1 MVDQKHEHGKM
12 DTGVQE
18 KTFAGFMS
26 FVSKSTFVIFV
37 AMVLLYLINGKI
49 DVIRC
54 IDLDAFVPCGMQCDL
69 RGGSRARG

>member
-26 FVSKSTFVIFV
+26 FVSKSTVVILV
-37 AMVLLYLINGKI
+37 ALVLLYLING
-49 DVIRC
+49 
-54 IDLDAFVPCGMQCDL
+54 
-69 RGGSRARG
+69 